1 MTGYSW
7 REKTHCP
14 SIQANHLVLQHDD
27 HDACCVSLA
36 DFTQVQ
42 VICAPVQHMFTLL
55 QSLKTKSI
63 PPVHGSNDYIY
74 IKHVLLKT
82 TRLSMISVMKL
93 MAATRPVFGAEL
105 AVRHDLVHVSTC
117 MMS

>member
-14 SIQANHLVLQHDD
+14 SIQANHPVLQHDD

-74 IKHVLLKT
+74 IHQACPVE
-82 TRLSMISVMKL
+82 TRISMISVMKL
-93 MAATRPVFGAEL
+93 MAATRQIWVSLL
-105 AVRHDLVHVSTC
+105 AVRHDLV
-117 MMS
+117 